1 MFDVRRH
8 YAGIQ
13 KAVEPLLFDIPT
25 LEGRSRAAEKIL
37 LKQLNEKRHNTYLE
51 TAVYHTLKQKG
62 NLKTAGLADQVFISN
77 RQLERVFRE
86 YMGISPKQFASLVR
100 YQNLWNELLTA
111 PAFDVMEA
119 VRRYGFPISPTFFM
133 NLKNIT
139 PCGRRRPGG
148 MRAVSP
154 SGKNEGAAMPQVY
167 NTG

>member
-1 MFDVRRH
+1 MKNNVFDVRRH

-13 KAVEPLLFDIPT
+13 KAVEPLLYDIQT

-37 LKQLNEKRHNTYLE
+37 LKQLNEKRQNTYLE

-119 VRRYGFPISPTFFM
+119 VRRYGFSDQSHLLHEFKKYHTMRPEEA
-133 NLKNIT
+133 
-139 PCGRRRPGG
+139 RRYARSQSAGE
-148 MRAVSP
+148 
-154 SGKNEGAAMPQVY
+154 K
-167 NTG
+167 